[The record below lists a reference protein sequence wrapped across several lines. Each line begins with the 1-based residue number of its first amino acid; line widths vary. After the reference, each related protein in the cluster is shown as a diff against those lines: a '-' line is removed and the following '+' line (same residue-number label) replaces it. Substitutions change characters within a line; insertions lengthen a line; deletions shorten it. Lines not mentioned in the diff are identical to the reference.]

1 MEWNTKFDWENL
13 DIDGSSFNL
22 SEVIGGSGGGGS
34 VSDMGNNSSTKSSI
48 SASTESS
55 FKDGIRRSG
64 CSFGGFG
71 CFSDT
76 YNKKKDELNGIS
88 QLEGSVCSSEPSI
101 GLKLG
106 KRTYFENSYA
116 KNNKISSVLGV
127 PVSSVESS
135 GKKIKSSSGQS
146 TPISRCQVEG
156 CNLDLSSA
164 KEYHRKHKVCES
176 HSKSPKVIVAGLERR
191 FCQQCSRFQ
200 SMSEF
205 DEEKRSCRRRLS
217 DHNARRR
224 KPQYEPTRFNATDP
238 YSPFYTTESIDVPTH
253 SRGVQ
258 LSDVL
263 NTSTL
268 ACNRSVPTKGTRAEI
283 FDQGQ
288 LIYLRINIIIYVD
301 FTIDF
306 NLNVGAVDIRRALS
320 LLSNTTW
327 GSYELEHPT
336 HSTGPA
342 MAQHGSHSVHHGSQL
357 SSQDY
362 WQANPQPTD
371 PRFQLFKSPYENSFQ
386 FHHNG

>member
-1 MEWNTKFDWENL
+1 MEWNSKFDWENL

-34 VSDMGNNSSTKSSI
+34 VSDMGNNSSTKSSV

-55 FKDGIRRSG
+55 FKGDIKRSN
-64 CSFGGFG
+64 SPFEGFG
-71 CFSDT
+71 CVSDS

-88 QLEGSVCSSEPSI
+88 QLEASVCSNEPFI

-106 KRTYFENSYA
+106 KRTYFENNYA

-127 PVSSVESS
+127 PVSSIDSA
-135 GKKIKSSSGQS
+135 GKKVKSSSGQS

-164 KEYHRKHKVCES
+164 KEYHRKHRVCES

-224 KPQYEPTRFNATDP
+224 KPQYEPTRFTSTDP
-238 YSPFYTTESIDVPTH
+238 YSSFYNTESINVLTH
-253 SRGVQ
+253 SRGIQ

-268 ACNRSVPTKGTRAEI
+268 PSKGTRAEI
-283 FDQGQ
+283 FDQ
-288 LIYLRINIIIYVD
+288 D
-301 FTIDF
+301 
-306 NLNVGAVDIRRALS
+306 AADIRRALS
-320 LLSNTTW
+320 LLSNNTW
-327 GSYELEHPT
+327 GSSELDHPT
-336 HSTGPA
+336 HSAGPT
-342 MAQHGSHSVHHGSQL
+342 MAQHGSQTVSQIN
-357 SSQDY
+357 SQDY
-362 WQANPQPTD
+362 WQANQQPTD
-371 PRFQLFKSPYENSFQ
+371 PRIQIFKSPSEISFQ